1 MKSILFELKSST
13 TSTSLYLSEYLPY
26 KQNMKRDANENQ
38 KKETRNMNSHNRA
51 QMSKYCLRIAK
62 KKRGGVNMDGDK
74 QTIQKRRSIHDR
86 LIYEKDFDFSNSQK
100 TKH

>member
-1 MKSILFELKSST
+1 
-13 TSTSLYLSEYLPY
+13 
-26 KQNMKRDANENQ
+26 
-38 KKETRNMNSHNRA
+38 
-51 QMSKYCLRIAK
+51 
-62 KKRGGVNMDGDK
+62 MDGDK